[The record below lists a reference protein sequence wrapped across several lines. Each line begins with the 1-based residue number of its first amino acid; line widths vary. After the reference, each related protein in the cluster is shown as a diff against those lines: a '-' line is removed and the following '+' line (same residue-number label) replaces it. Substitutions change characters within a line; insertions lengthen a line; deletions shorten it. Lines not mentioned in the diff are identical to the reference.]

1 MNDVDGGYV
10 VFGAPSNNSLN
21 MIPYAIDEN
30 ESSSQETP
38 NYLRRLIHIYQFT
51 FSLISVIVFRPPRCH
66 VSLYHLVSHISNN
79 TETIKS
85 DLRSKEVK
93 QIMFIF

>member
-21 MIPYAIDEN
+21 MIPYAETRMN

-51 FSLISVIVFRPPRCH
+51 FSLVSVIVFRPPRYH
-66 VSLYHLVSHISNN
+66 VSLYHLVSHISNR

-85 DLRSKEVK
+85 DQKRLNR
-93 QIMFIF
+93 